1 MTLLETGKIV
11 TTHGVR
17 GEVRAEAWSNAL
29 EDLLDYPV
37 FYRADGSSLVVERS
51 RVHRGAVNLKF
62 KGYDDID
69 SAMTLIGTVLH
80 IDKDAVSLP
89 EGTYFIQDLLGM
101 RVLDSDTG
109 ECYGVIVQVQPTG
122 ANDVYHIK
130 TPDGR
135 LLLAPAIP
143 QVVREVDVASK
154 TMKIT
159 PMEGLFDL

>member
-1 MTLLETGKIV
+1 M
-11 TTHGVR
+11 
-17 GEVRAEAWSNAL
+17 
-29 EDLLDYPV
+29 

-130 TPDGR
+130 APDEQAAAGARHPAGGAGGR
-135 LLLAPAIP
+135 
-143 QVVREVDVASK
+143 R
-154 TMKIT
+154 
-159 PMEGLFDL
+159 GLQDHENHADGGAV

>member
-17 GEVRAEAWSNAL
+17 GEVRAEAWSDSL

-37 FYRADGSSLVVERS
+37 FYTKDGRVLEVERS

-69 SAMTLIGTVLH
+69 SAMALIGAMLY

-89 EGTYFIQDLLGM
+89 EGTYFVRDLLGM
-101 RVLDSDTG
+101 RVLDQKTG
-109 ECYGVIVQVQPTG
+109 ACYGEIVQVQPTG
-122 ANDVYHIK
+122 ANDVYHIAA
-130 TPDGR
+130 PDGK
-135 LLLAPAIP
+135 LLLVPAIP
-143 QVVREVDVASK
+143 QVVQSVDVEQK
-154 TMKIT
+154 TMTIT
-159 PMEGLFDL
+159 PLEGLFDL

>member
-17 GEVRAEAWSNAL
+17 GEVRAEAWSDSL

-37 FYRADGSSLVVERS
+37 FYTKDGRILEVERS

-69 SAMTLIGTVLH
+69 SAMALIGAMLY

-89 EGTYFIQDLLGM
+89 EGTYFVRDLQGAA
-101 RVLDSDTG
+101 RGNVARQRHPQPRAG
-109 ECYGVIVQVQPTG
+109 GFCGCAQGVAG
-122 ANDVYHIK
+122 
-130 TPDGR
+130 G
-135 LLLAPAIP
+135 
-143 QVVREVDVASK
+143 
-154 TMKIT
+154 
-159 PMEGLFDL
+159 